1 MAFTEEY
8 QENPRW
14 THFSFYASGGTNGAV
29 SESLSPAGGPFRL
42 HEIRLHFSVIFAS
55 TEDFVVRLSAV
66 KGSAHNVVLISQ
78 AISDVYDYV
87 WQDSFGMLF
96 LSDDQLVLGWSQAS
110 GVNIGGLNIQG
121 WAVFG

>member
-1 MAFTEEY
+1 
-8 QENPRW
+8 
-14 THFSFYASGGTNGAV
+14 
-29 SESLSPAGGPFRL
+29 
-42 HEIRLHFSVIFAS
+42 VIFAS
-55 TEDFVVRLSAV
+55 TEDFVVRLSAI

-96 LSDDQLVLGWSQAS
+96 LSDDQIVLGWSQAS
-110 GVNIGGLNIQG
+110 GVNIGGLNVQG